1 MAVEHPQGQVRHV
14 AGLLQVGP
22 DAAVLPQLKAL
33 GECFLSAAAGAPC
46 HGLVTSPQPQHAG
59 MCFSSVQLQAVV
71 GDVTEALVEQGV
83 GAVEVGEV
91 VALFHAGND
100 SRTRAA

>member
-1 MAVEHPQGQVRHV
+1 MATSNSSLLRASHPALATLFRGQ
-14 AGLLQVGP
+14 
-22 DAAVLPQLKAL
+22 DLPQLKAL

-46 HGLVTSPQPQHAG
+46 YGLVTGPQPQHAG

>member
-1 MAVEHPQGQVRHV
+1 M
-14 AGLLQVGP
+14 
-22 DAAVLPQLKAL
+22 LPQLKAL